1 MISARPSCQGVN
13 RSVWDPKTFA
23 KVEARPTVRAVSE
36 ERIGVWDGQT
46 DVSAPLC
53 PPRRATWP
61 NGEWGLVLA
70 VVCWAPSAQR
80 RCYPTGR
87 CAYRTSVTCSLS
99 IKLLTL
105 SLPLSL
111 SLSLSLAR
119 ALSLS
124 PTNLRHDEIMYHG
137 RKSS

>member
-61 NGEWGLVLA
+61 NGEWGYSTRRHMLEPVRPEAVLPDRA
-70 VVCWAPSAQR
+70 LC
-80 RCYPTGR
+80 
-87 CAYRTSVTCSLS
+87 
-99 IKLLTL
+99 
-105 SLPLSL
+105 LPNFSHVFIVNKTFNSLSL
-111 SLSLSLAR
+111 SLSLSLALSLAR

-124 PTNLRHDEIMYHG
+124 N
-137 RKSS
+137 